1 MTLALFSLVL
11 ASAAMHATW
20 NALIKTRSDR
30 FASISLTTLG
40 ASIVVLPILPFVDFP
55 SIEVWIWIAA
65 SVIIHVGYRLFLVKT
80 YDVGDFAQ
88 SYPLARGIAPLIT
101 TVGAIIFIGEVPE
114 GLTVLGIVVLSFG
127 ALLMSLRGSSDLS
140 KFNRRTVGFAL
151 LTSML
156 IAGYTLTDGYGVRL
170 ANTASSYAAWLFFC
184 DGLCSIAIGFLYRG
198 RGLLTVLASEWKTNL
213 LTGGLLAGSY
223 WIIMWAMTKAPIA
236 SIAALRETSI
246 LFAMLISV
254 LVLGERVTPWRVL
267 ATVFIVGGVVIL
279 RLG

>member
-11 ASAAMHATW
+11 AAAAMHATW

-30 FASISLTTLG
+30 FASISLATLG

-65 SVIIHVGYRLFLVKT
+65 SVIIHAGYRLFLVKT

-101 TVGAIIFIGEVPE
+101 TVGAIIFIGEIPE

-140 KFNRRTVGFAL
+140 KFNRRAVGFAL

-198 RGLLTVLASEWKTNL
+198 RGLLTVLASEWKTSL

>member
-11 ASAAMHATW
+11 AAAAMHATW

-30 FASISLTTLG
+30 FASISLATLG

-65 SVIIHVGYRLFLVKT
+65 SVIIHAGYRLFLVKT

-101 TVGAIIFIGEVPE
+101 TVGAIIFIGEIPE

-140 KFNRRTVGFAL
+140 KFNRRAVGFAL

-198 RGLLTVLASEWKTNL
+198 RGLLTVLASEWKTSL

-279 RLG
+279 RIG

>member
-11 ASAAMHATW
+11 AAAAMHATW

-30 FASISLTTLG
+30 FASISLATLG

-65 SVIIHVGYRLFLVKT
+65 SVIIHAGYRLFLVKT

-140 KFNRRTVGFAL
+140 KFNRRAVGFAL

-254 LVLGERVTPWRVL
+254 LVLGERVTPCRVL

>member
-55 SIEVWIWIAA
+55 SIEVWIWIAV
-65 SVIIHVGYRLFLVKT
+65 SVIIHAGYRLFLVKT

-140 KFNRRTVGFAL
+140 KFNRRAVGFAL

-198 RGLLTVLASEWKTNL
+198 RGLLNVLASEWKTNL

-279 RLG
+279 RIG

>member
-11 ASAAMHATW
+11 AAAAMHATW

-30 FASISLTTLG
+30 FASISLATLG

-65 SVIIHVGYRLFLVKT
+65 SVIIHAGYRLFLVKT

-101 TVGAIIFIGEVPE
+101 TVGAIIFIGEIPE

-140 KFNRRTVGFAL
+140 KFNRRAVGFAL

-198 RGLLTVLASEWKTNL
+198 RGLLTVLASEWKTSL

-267 ATVFIVGGVVIL
+267 AMVFIVGGVVIL

>member
-11 ASAAMHATW
+11 AAAAMHATW

-30 FASISLTTLG
+30 FASISLATLG

-65 SVIIHVGYRLFLVKT
+65 SVIIHAGYRLFLVKT

-101 TVGAIIFIGEVPE
+101 TVGAIIFIGEIPE

-140 KFNRRTVGFAL
+140 KFNRRAVGFAL

-198 RGLLTVLASEWKTNL
+198 RGLLNVLASEWKTNL

-279 RLG
+279 RIG

>member
-140 KFNRRTVGFAL
+140 KFNRRAVGFAL

>member
-55 SIEVWIWIAA
+55 SIEVWIWIAV
-65 SVIIHVGYRLFLVKT
+65 SVIIHTGYRLFLVKT

-140 KFNRRTVGFAL
+140 KFNRRAVGFAL

-198 RGLLTVLASEWKTNL
+198 RGLLNVLASEWKTNL

-279 RLG
+279 RIG

>member
-11 ASAAMHATW
+11 AAAAMHATW

-30 FASISLTTLG
+30 FASISLATLG

-65 SVIIHVGYRLFLVKT
+65 SVIIHAGYRLFLVKT
-80 YDVGDFAQ
+80 YDVGDFPQ
-88 SYPLARGIAPLIT
+88 SYPLARGFAPLIT
-101 TVGAIIFIGEVPE
+101 TVGAIIFIGEIPE

-140 KFNRRTVGFAL
+140 KFNRRAVGFAL

-279 RLG
+279 RIG

>member
-65 SVIIHVGYRLFLVKT
+65 SVIIHAGYRLFLVKT
-80 YDVGDFAQ
+80 DVGDFAQ

-140 KFNRRTVGFAL
+140 KFNRRAVGFAL

>member
-11 ASAAMHATW
+11 AAAAMHATW

-30 FASISLTTLG
+30 FASISLATLG

-65 SVIIHVGYRLFLVKT
+65 SVIIHTGYRLFLVKT

-140 KFNRRTVGFAL
+140 KFNRRAVGFAL

>member
-1 MTLALFSLVL
+1 
-11 ASAAMHATW
+11 
-20 NALIKTRSDR
+20 
-30 FASISLTTLG
+30 
-40 ASIVVLPILPFVDFP
+40 
-55 SIEVWIWIAA
+55 
-65 SVIIHVGYRLFLVKT
+65 
-80 YDVGDFAQ
+80 
-88 SYPLARGIAPLIT
+88 
-101 TVGAIIFIGEVPE
+101 
-114 GLTVLGIVVLSFG
+114 
-127 ALLMSLRGSSDLS
+127 
-140 KFNRRTVGFAL
+140 
-151 LTSML
+151 ML

-198 RGLLTVLASEWKTNL
+198 RGLLNVLASEWKASL

>member
-1 MTLALFSLVL
+1 
-11 ASAAMHATW
+11 
-20 NALIKTRSDR
+20 
-30 FASISLTTLG
+30 
-40 ASIVVLPILPFVDFP
+40 
-55 SIEVWIWIAA
+55 
-65 SVIIHVGYRLFLVKT
+65 
-80 YDVGDFAQ
+80 
-88 SYPLARGIAPLIT
+88 
-101 TVGAIIFIGEVPE
+101 
-114 GLTVLGIVVLSFG
+114 
-127 ALLMSLRGSSDLS
+127 
-140 KFNRRTVGFAL
+140 
-151 LTSML
+151 ML

-198 RGLLTVLASEWKTNL
+198 RGLLNVLASEWKTNL

>member
-11 ASAAMHATW
+11 AAAAMHATW

-30 FASISLTTLG
+30 FASISLATLG

-65 SVIIHVGYRLFLVKT
+65 SVIIHAGYRLFLVKT

-140 KFNRRTVGFAL
+140 KFNRRAVGFAL

>member
-11 ASAAMHATW
+11 AAAAMHATW

-65 SVIIHVGYRLFLVKT
+65 SVIIHTGYRLFLVKT

-140 KFNRRTVGFAL
+140 KFNRRAVGFAL

-170 ANTASSYAAWLFFC
+170 ANTASSYAAWLFLC

-279 RLG
+279 RIG

>member
-65 SVIIHVGYRLFLVKT
+65 SVIIHAGYRLFLVKT

-140 KFNRRTVGFAL
+140 KFNRRAVGFAL

-279 RLG
+279 RIG

>member
-65 SVIIHVGYRLFLVKT
+65 SVIIHAGYRLFLVKT

-140 KFNRRTVGFAL
+140 KFNRRAVGFAL

-223 WIIMWAMTKAPIA
+223 WIIMWAMSKAPIA

>member
-30 FASISLTTLG
+30 FASISLATLG

-65 SVIIHVGYRLFLVKT
+65 SVIIHAGYRLFLVKT

-140 KFNRRTVGFAL
+140 KFNRRAVGFAL
-151 LTSML
+151 LTAML

-279 RLG
+279 RIG

>member
-11 ASAAMHATW
+11 VAAVMHATW

-30 FASISLTTLG
+30 FASITLATLG
-40 ASIVVLPILPFVDFP
+40 ASVVVLPILPFVDFP
-55 SIEVWIWIAA
+55 SIQVWIWIVA
-65 SVIIHVGYRLFLVKT
+65 SVIIHAGYRLFLVKT

-140 KFNRRTVGFAL
+140 KFNRRAVGFAL

-198 RGLLTVLASEWKTNL
+198 RGLLNVLASEWKTNL

>member
-11 ASAAMHATW
+11 AAAAMHATW

-30 FASISLTTLG
+30 FASISLATLG

-65 SVIIHVGYRLFLVKT
+65 SVIIHTGYRLFLVKT

-140 KFNRRTVGFAL
+140 KFNRRAVGFAL

-279 RLG
+279 RIG

>member
-11 ASAAMHATW
+11 AAAAMHATW

-65 SVIIHVGYRLFLVKT
+65 SVIIHAGYRLFLVKT

-140 KFNRRTVGFAL
+140 KFNRRAVGFAL

-279 RLG
+279 RIG

>member
-65 SVIIHVGYRLFLVKT
+65 SVIIHAGYRLFLVKT

-140 KFNRRTVGFAL
+140 KFNRRAVGFAL

-170 ANTASSYAAWLFFC
+170 ANTASSYEVWLFFC

-267 ATVFIVGGVVIL
+267 ATVFIVGGVGIL

>member
-1 MTLALFSLVL
+1 
-11 ASAAMHATW
+11 MHATW

-30 FASISLTTLG
+30 FASISLATLG

-65 SVIIHVGYRLFLVKT
+65 SVIIHAGYRLFLVKT

-140 KFNRRTVGFAL
+140 KFNRRAVGFAL

>member
-65 SVIIHVGYRLFLVKT
+65 SVIIHAGYRLFLVKT

-140 KFNRRTVGFAL
+140 KFNRRAVGFAL

-198 RGLLTVLASEWKTNL
+198 RGLLNVLASEWKTNL

-267 ATVFIVGGVVIL
+267 ATVLIVGGVVIL
-279 RLG
+279 RIG

>member
-30 FASISLTTLG
+30 FASISLATLG

-65 SVIIHVGYRLFLVKT
+65 SVIIHAGYRLFLVKT

-140 KFNRRTVGFAL
+140 KFNRRAVGFAL

-198 RGLLTVLASEWKTNL
+198 RGLLNVLASEWKTNL

>member
-65 SVIIHVGYRLFLVKT
+65 SVIIHAGYRLFLVKT

-140 KFNRRTVGFAL
+140 KFNRRAVGFAL
-151 LTSML
+151 LTAML

-198 RGLLTVLASEWKTNL
+198 RGLLTVLASEWKTSL

>member
-30 FASISLTTLG
+30 FASISLATLG

-65 SVIIHVGYRLFLVKT
+65 SVIIHAGYRLFLVKT

-140 KFNRRTVGFAL
+140 KFNRRAVGFAL
-151 LTSML
+151 LTAML

-198 RGLLTVLASEWKTNL
+198 RGLLTVLASEWKTSL

-267 ATVFIVGGVVIL
+267 ATVLIVGGVVIL
-279 RLG
+279 RIG

>member
-11 ASAAMHATW
+11 AAAAMHATW

-30 FASISLTTLG
+30 FASISLATLG

-65 SVIIHVGYRLFLVKT
+65 SVIIHAGYRLFLVKT

-101 TVGAIIFIGEVPE
+101 TVGAIIFIGEIPE

-140 KFNRRTVGFAL
+140 KFNRRAVGFAL

>member
-65 SVIIHVGYRLFLVKT
+65 SVIIHAGYRLFLVKT

-88 SYPLARGIAPLIT
+88 FYPLARGIAPLIT

-140 KFNRRTVGFAL
+140 KFNRRAVGFAL

>member
-11 ASAAMHATW
+11 AAAAMHATW

-30 FASISLTTLG
+30 FASISLATLG

-65 SVIIHVGYRLFLVKT
+65 SVIIHAGYRLFLVKT

-140 KFNRRTVGFAL
+140 KFNRRAVGFAL

-198 RGLLTVLASEWKTNL
+198 RGLLNVLAGEWKTNL

>member
-11 ASAAMHATW
+11 VAAVMHATW

-30 FASISLTTLG
+30 FASITLATLG
-40 ASIVVLPILPFVDFP
+40 ASVVVLPILPFVDFP
-55 SIEVWIWIAA
+55 SIQVWIWIVA
-65 SVIIHVGYRLFLVKT
+65 SVIIHAGYRLFLVKT

-127 ALLMSLRGSSDLS
+127 ALLMSLRGSSDLG
-140 KFNRRTVGFAL
+140 KFNRRAVGFAL

-198 RGLLTVLASEWKTNL
+198 RGLLNVLASEWKTNL

-254 LVLGERVTPWRVL
+254 LVLSERVTPWRVL

>member
-11 ASAAMHATW
+11 AAAAMHATW

-30 FASISLTTLG
+30 FASISLATLG

-65 SVIIHVGYRLFLVKT
+65 SVIIHTGYRLFLVKT

-140 KFNRRTVGFAL
+140 KFNRRAVGFAL

-198 RGLLTVLASEWKTNL
+198 RGLLTVLASEWKTSL

-279 RLG
+279 RIG

>member
-11 ASAAMHATW
+11 AAAAMHATW

-30 FASISLTTLG
+30 FASISLATLG

-65 SVIIHVGYRLFLVKT
+65 SVIIHAGYRLFLVKT

-140 KFNRRTVGFAL
+140 KFNRRAVGFAL

-198 RGLLTVLASEWKTNL
+198 RGLLTVLASEWKTSL

>member
-65 SVIIHVGYRLFLVKT
+65 SVIIHAGYRLFLVKT

-140 KFNRRTVGFAL
+140 KFNRRAVGFAL

>member
-11 ASAAMHATW
+11 AAAAMHATW

-30 FASISLTTLG
+30 FASISLATLG

-65 SVIIHVGYRLFLVKT
+65 SVIIHAGYRLFLVKT

-140 KFNRRTVGFAL
+140 KFNRRAVGFAL

-198 RGLLTVLASEWKTNL
+198 RGLLNVLASEWKTNL

-279 RLG
+279 RIG

>member
-11 ASAAMHATW
+11 AAAAMHATW

-65 SVIIHVGYRLFLVKT
+65 SVIIHAGYRLFLVKT

-140 KFNRRTVGFAL
+140 KFNRRAVGFAL

-198 RGLLTVLASEWKTNL
+198 RGLLTVLASEWKTSL

>member
-11 ASAAMHATW
+11 AAAAMHATW

-65 SVIIHVGYRLFLVKT
+65 SVIIHTGYRLFLVKT

-140 KFNRRTVGFAL
+140 KFNRRAVGFAL

-279 RLG
+279 RIG

>member
-11 ASAAMHATW
+11 AAAAMHATW

-30 FASISLTTLG
+30 FASISLATLG

-65 SVIIHVGYRLFLVKT
+65 SVIIHAGYRLFLVKT

-140 KFNRRTVGFAL
+140 KFNRRAVGFAL

-279 RLG
+279 RIG

>member
-65 SVIIHVGYRLFLVKT
+65 SVIIHAGYRLFLVKT

-101 TVGAIIFIGEVPE
+101 TVGAIIFIGEIPE

-140 KFNRRTVGFAL
+140 KFNRRAVGFAL

-198 RGLLTVLASEWKTNL
+198 RGLLTVLASEWKTSL

>member
-11 ASAAMHATW
+11 AAAAMHATW

-30 FASISLTTLG
+30 FASISLATLG

-65 SVIIHVGYRLFLVKT
+65 SVIIHAGYRLFLVKT

-140 KFNRRTVGFAL
+140 KFNRRAVGFAL

-198 RGLLTVLASEWKTNL
+198 RGLLNVLASEWKTNL

-246 LFAMLISV
+246 LFAMIISV

-279 RLG
+279 RIG